1 MRARWKKKTTGLNY
15 NCASQ
20 TNFAFSIYFKSRY
33 TVNPLH
39 MTHVFTSD
47 TSLKPQ
53 IPQLSWKL
61 RLKLCLP
68 VTVRKLQKLEISQEC
83 LLCYDQS
90 QQRSGHANYSHK
102 TTNWRSCL
110 RFSFFTPDWPFSC
123 NAKTFQKYFWCS
135 QFALWKS
142 SPQTG
147 AVVFTFQ

>member
-1 MRARWKKKTTGLNY
+1 MLISMRARWKKKTTGLNY
-15 NCASQ
+15 NCVSQ
-20 TNFAFSIYFKSRY
+20 TKFAFSIYFKSRY

-102 TTNWRSCL
+102 TTNWL
-110 RFSFFTPDWPFSC
+110 TFLLAVQFFHAWLAFFLQHKNIPEIF
-123 NAKTFQKYFWCS
+123 
-135 QFALWKS
+135 L
-142 SPQTG
+142 
-147 AVVFTFQ
+147 VFTVCPLEK

>member
-1 MRARWKKKTTGLNY
+1 MWAQWEKKATGLNY

-20 TNFAFSIYFKSRY
+20 TNFAFSIYLKSRY

-53 IPQLSWKL
+53 IPKRFRTHDCLENSDSNFVCQLQCENCKN
-61 RLKLCLP
+61 LKI
-68 VTVRKLQKLEISQEC
+68 ISQEC

-102 TTNWRSCL
+102 TTN
-110 RFSFFTPDWPFSC
+110 
-123 NAKTFQKYFWCS
+123 
-135 QFALWKS
+135 
-142 SPQTG
+142 
-147 AVVFTFQ
+147 

>member
-1 MRARWKKKTTGLNY
+1 MWAQWKKKTTDLNY

-47 TSLKPQ
+47 TSLKRQ
-53 IPQLSWKL
+53 IPKRFRTHDCLENSDSNFVCQLQYENCKN
-61 RLKLCLP
+61 LKI
-68 VTVRKLQKLEISQEC
+68 ISQEC

-102 TTNWRSCL
+102 TTN
-110 RFSFFTPDWPFSC
+110 
-123 NAKTFQKYFWCS
+123 
-135 QFALWKS
+135 
-142 SPQTG
+142 
-147 AVVFTFQ
+147 